1 MKTLK
6 QTTKAYKEILEVV
19 NKYKDICVYD
29 VSDLES
35 KSKKHLFGIELK
47 EKYGLNV
54 DPTQDIYSCD
64 WINFGDYRSVGWFGE
79 KYRRTISWSVD
90 GKQPEDE
97 LLLDIGFS
105 TGAYIFGDDYPKEL
119 FQKFWLELKS
129 YKPKYCDE
137 VNNHLYFDIKSASKI
152 FNDFKSILNKYSE
165 INKKDY
171 ILREIKKNKEEL
183 KTLKARIEE

>member
-1 MKTLK
+1 MKNITK
-6 QTTKAYKEILEVV
+6 FEKAYKEIIEVL

-29 VSDLES
+29 ISDMES
-35 KSKKHLFGIELK
+35 KAKKHLFGIELK
-47 EKYGLNV
+47 EKYGFNV
-54 DPTQDIYSCD
+54 EPKDIYSCD
-64 WINFGDYRSVGWFGE
+64 WVNLGDYKSIGWFGE

-152 FNDFKSILNKYSE
+152 FNEFGEILKKYNE
-165 INKKDY
+165 INKKDH
-171 ILREIKKNKEEL
+171 ILRQIKKNKEEL
-183 KTLKARIEE
+183 KKLKTEL